1 MKKPAVLVSAC
12 IFAVIVAVIVYAPR
26 GDGVSPPSRD
36 QVVTDL
42 GEFEMLEVDQQML
55 ERMRVSVSPH
65 MGTMIDQNPMWVDPD
80 MIRLQ
85 EENQAQLDR
94 MMGRRPGQP

>member
-1 MKKPAVLVSAC
+1 MKRLTVLVSAL
-12 IFAVIVAVIVYAPR
+12 FLAVIIAMIVSALD
-26 GDGVSPPSRD
+26 GDGVPSPSRA

-42 GEFEMLEVDQQML
+42 RQSEMLEADQQML
-55 ERMRVSVSPH
+55 EQMRAMASAS
-65 MGTMIDQNPMWVDPD
+65 MGTMIDQKPMWVDPD

-94 MMGRRPGQP
+94 MIGRRSGQP